1 MPLVII
7 LGIILVPALALILLK
22 VNAVL
27 VYLTLCLGAVLS
39 QFVSNNSQL
48 NSFVVKSSMVNK
60 YLGGSSNIRLGLVI
74 IPPILT
80 AIFMIRTAK
89 GHKLSINIVTSL
101 AVGLLAL
108 FLVVPLLPISIST
121 SISTSSL
128 WNQLSKYEGMIV
140 GLSSVLVLVLL
151 ILHRSKMSS
160 GGSHNKYHKGA

>member
-1 MPLVII
+1 MPLLI
-7 LGIILVPALALILLK
+7 LLAIILVPAILLILLK
-22 VNAVL
+22 VNSVL
-27 VYLTLCLGAVLS
+27 VYLALCLGAVMS
-39 QFVSNNSQL
+39 QFASNNSQL
-48 NSFVVKSSMVNK
+48 NSFVTKSSFVNH

-89 GHKLSINIVTSL
+89 GHKLSINILTSL

-108 FLVVPLLPISIST
+108 FLVVPLLPLSLST

-128 WNQLSKYEGMIV
+128 WNQVSKYEGIIV

-151 ILHRSKMSS
+151 LLHRSKMSS
-160 GGSHNKYHKGA
+160 GGAHGKHHKGA